1 MAFDTADLILTKGKV
16 ITMDSRDSIAEA
28 VAVRDGRIVYVG
40 SSEEIARMAGE
51 ETHVIDLGGKTMI
64 PGFGDA
70 HAHLD
75 MYGMMTSDLTADCRI
90 PPLGS
95 VDEILQSIRDRSA
108 CLAKGELVIGQARP
122 FQEYPTKEQLDQAA
136 PDHPVIVKAS
146 MHWYLLNSR
155 ALEKFKITR
164 GLPILED
171 LLAIDSCAFIQRNEA
186 TNEPTGYL
194 EECWNYLFP
203 RSVSPFTY
211 EEAKRCIGES
221 LQKASRYGLTSATE
235 LLCHPESTRIYQDL
249 HNNGD
254 LKVRLQL
261 VPCFYGSYRT
271 VELDEVIRCGLTTG
285 FGNDWIKFG
294 GLKTFLDSHQLKL
307 SYTQAR
313 LDDWF
318 GKAHR
323 NGLRMFMHAITK
335 DAQEMGLRSIEKEA
349 SSTGLESIRAMRH
362 RMEHMGNE
370 DLDPTFFQRVKN
382 LGAIA
387 LPTAYFMNMG
397 PGTLASP
404 RTKKSFMFKTLLD
417 MGLCAAGSSD
427 TAGAVPEA
435 LNPMYEIWCMVN
447 RKSLDGNLVSPSEKI
462 SVLEALR
469 VYTIHSAYAAREEE
483 IKGSIETGKLADFV
497 VLDKDPF
504 TIDEDELKDVAVAMT
519 IVDGKIVYERNEP

>member
-1 MAFDTADLILTKGKV
+1 MGFDAVDLILTKGKV

-40 SSEEIARMAGE
+40 SSEETARMAGE
-51 ETHVIDLGGKTMI
+51 ETHVTDLRGKTMI

-75 MYGMMTSDLTADCRI
+75 MYGMMTSDLTAECRM

-95 VDEILQSIRDRSA
+95 VDDILQSIREKAAS
-108 CLAKGELVIGQARP
+108 LKKGELVIGQARP
-122 FQEYPTKEQLDQAA
+122 FQEYPTKEQLDKVA

-146 MHWYLLNSR
+146 MHWYLLNSK

-164 GLPILED
+164 GLPALKD
-171 LLAIDSCAFIQRNEA
+171 LFAIDSCAFIQRDEA
-186 TNEPTGYL
+186 NHEPTGYL

-211 EEAKRCIGES
+211 DETKRAVRES
-221 LQKASRYGLTSATE
+221 LQKASKYGVTSATE
-235 LLCHPESTRIYQDL
+235 LVCHPESTRIYQDL
-249 HNNGD
+249 HNKGD
-254 LKVRLQL
+254 LNVRLQL

-271 VELDEVIRCGLTTG
+271 VELDEVVRCGLMSG
-285 FGNDWIKFG
+285 FGNDWITFG
-294 GLKTFLDSHQLKL
+294 GLKIFLDSHQLKL
-307 SYTQAR
+307 SCTQAQ

-323 NGLRMFMHAITK
+323 HGLRIFMHAITK

-349 SSTGLESIRAMRH
+349 SETGLEGIQAMRH

-370 DLDPTFFQRVKN
+370 DLDPTFFQRVKD

-404 RTKKSFMFKTLLD
+404 RTDKSFMFKTLLD
-417 MGLCAAGSSD
+417 MGLYVAGSSD

-435 LNPMYEIWCMVN
+435 LDPMYEIWCMVN
-447 RKSLDGNLVSPSEKI
+447 RKSLDGKSVSPSEKL
-462 SVLEALR
+462 SVLEALK
-469 VYTIHSAYAAREEE
+469 VYTIHSACAAREEA

-504 TIDEDELKDVAVAMT
+504 TIDEDELKNVAVDMT
-519 IVDGKIVYERNEP
+519 IVDGKIVYKRNG